1 MKPIGNRVVVK
12 IKKQE
17 GITEGGIIIPVDSK
31 TLEGE
36 VIFKGPEA
44 TAVEIGNTVRFL
56 NHAGVDIIYEGNAC
70 RFLKEDTEIEC
81 IL

>member
-1 MKPIGNRVVVK
+1 MKPLGNRVVVK
-12 IKKQE
+12 IIKKENQTE
-17 GITEGGIIIPVDSK
+17 SGIFIPGSK
-31 TLEGE
+31 NMLEGE
-36 VIFKGPEA
+36 VLFKGPDA

-56 NHAGVDIIYEGNAC
+56 EHAGIDIVYESQSC